1 MSEFSVRGGV
11 GLVKAVLFDVD
22 GVFLDE
28 SRCFDV
34 SALTVYELLYH
45 SSYLGLNEHN
55 TDLSQLTDE
64 TISSI
69 RSHIFRNDQILNQ
82 LKSLGINSNWDMLFV
97 VFSIHLID
105 YLKQIA
111 PKEREAFLEIK
122 TWSAETLSA
131 IGKIKTDFHVSFKQ
145 PLEFIENVEPGKNH
159 IYEALQGH
167 AKKQLNTNQVSLFDM
182 KSPLW
187 HLAQELYQEW
197 YLGHELYEKV
207 EHKVP
212 KTQYKKGYIYHEI
225 ALAPI
230 EPIKTLLTD
239 LKQAGYLIAIA
250 TGRPRTETI
259 VPFEA
264 LGLLDLFDAEHIVSA
279 SEVLEAEKMF
289 PDLKPL
295 GKPNP
300 FSYITTYE
308 GNQLEKYFDYATQQ
322 EGRMHPDYITIV
334 GDSLADLLS
343 AKVLNARF
351 IGTLTGLKGKKAA
364 DELKQHGA
372 EILVDNVLD
381 IRPYL
386 LTSSH

>member
-1 MSEFSVRGGV
+1 M
-11 GLVKAVLFDVD
+11 A
-22 GVFLDE
+22 
-28 SRCFDV
+28 
-34 SALTVYELLYH
+34 
-45 SSYLGLNEHN
+45 
-55 TDLSQLTDE
+55 
-64 TISSI
+64 
-69 RSHIFRNDQILNQ
+69 
-82 LKSLGINSNWDMLFV
+82 
-97 VFSIHLID
+97 
-105 YLKQIA
+105 
-111 PKEREAFLEIK
+111 
-122 TWSAETLSA
+122 
-131 IGKIKTDFHVSFKQ
+131 
-145 PLEFIENVEPGKNH
+145 FIENVEPGKNH
-159 IYEALQGH
+159 IYEALQSH
-167 AKKQLNTNQVSLFDM
+167 AKEQLNTNQTSLFDM

-264 LGLLDLFDAEHIVSA
+264 LGLLDLFDPQHIVSA

-300 FSYITTYE
+300 FSYIATYE
-308 GNQLEKYFDYATQQ
+308 GNQLENYFDYATEQ
-322 EGRMHPDYITIV
+322 EGRMHPDYVTIV

-351 IGTLTGLKGKKAA
+351 IGTLTGLKGQKAA